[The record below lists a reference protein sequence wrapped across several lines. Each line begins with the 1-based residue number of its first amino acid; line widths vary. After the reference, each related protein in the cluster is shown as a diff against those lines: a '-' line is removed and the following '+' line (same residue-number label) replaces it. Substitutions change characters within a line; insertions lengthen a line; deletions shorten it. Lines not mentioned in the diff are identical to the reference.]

1 MHHTITNIIKINKS
15 ILDVNMILLKLVM
28 FTIKKNQRNLKLK
41 DEMYFSKNLT
51 KDIVKNIK
59 GHNHHY

>member
-1 MHHTITNIIKINKS
+1 
-15 ILDVNMILLKLVM
+15 MILLKLAR

-41 DEMYFSKNLT
+41 DEMYLSNNLT
-51 KDIVKNIK
+51 KDIEKDIK

>member
-1 MHHTITNIIKINKS
+1 
-15 ILDVNMILLKLVM
+15 MILLKLVM

-51 KDIVKNIK
+51 KDIEKK
-59 GHNHHY
+59 YYRP